1 MHTLALTSIEIANH
15 RRIFGKGQN
24 LKTAPSK
31 SLEGVDDI
39 ELLATLSRLAEVFLQ
54 HAEQK
59 GWESVAVPLES
70 LISGVRRQ
78 RMRLVEAS
86 PKQTRAA

>member
-1 MHTLALTSIEIANH
+1 
-15 RRIFGKGQN
+15 

-39 ELLATLSRLAEVFLQ
+39 ELLAALSRIAEVFLL
-54 HAEQK
+54 HAERK

-70 LISGVRRQ
+70 LVSGVRRQ
-78 RMRLVEAS
+78 RMRLVESA
-86 PKQTRAA
+86 PDHPRAA

>member
-1 MHTLALTSIEIANH
+1 MTSIETANH
-15 RRIFGKGQN
+15 RGIFGKGPN

-39 ELLATLSRLAEVFLQ
+39 ELLAILSRLAEVFLL

-59 GWESVAVPLES
+59 GWEGVAVPLES
-70 LISGVRRQ
+70 LVSGVRRQ
-78 RMRLVEAS
+78 RMRIVESS
-86 PKQTRAA
+86 PKHPRAA